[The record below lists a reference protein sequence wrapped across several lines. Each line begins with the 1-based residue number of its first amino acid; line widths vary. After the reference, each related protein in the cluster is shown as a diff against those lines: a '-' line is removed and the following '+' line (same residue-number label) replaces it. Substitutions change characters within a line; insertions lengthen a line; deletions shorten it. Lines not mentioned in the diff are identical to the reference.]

1 LPRSAYKEKFLAF
14 LILFAINI
22 QIPSLLYKF
31 LIKRKSFFQLTKD
44 KQANMFL
51 WLVFYL
57 FWIR

>member
-1 LPRSAYKEKFLAF
+1 MQQCMLARSAYKEKFLAF

-31 LIKRKSFFQLTKD
+31 LIKRKAFQLTKD

-51 WLVFYL
+51 
-57 FWIR
+57 